1 LPRLP
6 RFTTA
11 FLTSRSA
18 LVAREGRAGS
28 RDVALALHAIVEA
41 RELPEDD
48 DVLTALPSRL
58 PDRYVLC
65 HVRRVAKRN
74 LWIWYQATESDV
86 EFVDMTDQPPR
97 STRP

>member
-1 LPRLP
+1 
-6 RFTTA
+6 
-11 FLTSRSA
+11 
-18 LVAREGRAGS
+18 VAR
-28 RDVALALHAIVEA
+28 VLQAIVEA
-41 RELPEDD
+41 HELPEDD

-74 LWIWYQATESDV
+74 LWIWYQATERDV

>member
-1 LPRLP
+1 MLQ
-6 RFTTA
+6 
-11 FLTSRSA
+11 
-18 LVAREGRAGS
+18 
-28 RDVALALHAIVEA
+28 AIIEVG
-41 RELPEDD
+41 ELPGDD

-65 HVRRVAKRN
+65 HVRRVGKRN

-97 STRP
+97 SMRP

>member
-1 LPRLP
+1 MRRLP

-11 FLTSRSA
+11 FLRSRSA
-18 LVAREGRAGS
+18 FVAREGRAAS
-28 RDVALALHAIVEA
+28 RDVALALQAIVEA
-41 RELPEDD
+41 HELPEDGD
-48 DVLTALPSRL
+48 LLTALPSRL

-74 LWIWYQATESDV
+74 LWIWYQATEGDV